1 MSHMN
6 GITRKKK
13 YAKIVH
19 RDNEYC
25 KCCGVLPHEREL
37 IIHHKDNNNFNNNL
51 NNLVLL
57 CRTCNYNIHP
67 RLSERPVDLRVS
79 ENEKEIPTEMEVNRT
94 MKPRFQLYV
103 GHILNEKGQE
113 SEKEL
118 VNGGAQHLGIS
129 SVTTKRYMNE
139 LCSKD
144 GPYYKKTVG
153 KTNVI
158 SWKAEM
164 EMI

>member
-1 MSHMN
+1 
-6 GITRKKK
+6 
-13 YAKIVH
+13 
-19 RDNEYC
+19 
-25 KCCGVLPHEREL
+25 
-37 IIHHKDNNNFNNNL
+37 
-51 NNLVLL
+51 
-57 CRTCNYNIHP
+57 
-67 RLSERPVDLRVS
+67 
-79 ENEKEIPTEMEVNRT
+79 